1 MPFKDQAF
9 TTYHTHKPFLDKI
22 KRKYGET
29 AADNIK
35 DMTSIRLKRKILG
48 D

>member
-22 KRKYGET
+22 HRKYGKT
-29 AADNIK
+29 AAKNIK
-35 DMTSIRLKRKILG
+35 DMTYIQLKRKILG